1 MMKLAYSLD
10 SPQTARLAVERLRG
24 VGLKDECIAL
34 AARQDIELERLPD
47 KFADETTDINDGFKR
62 GVALGASTGLLA
74 GLVAASIPTFGVTL
88 GGAALVGLVGAVL
101 GGWSSALAG
110 TTVPSELRREFEA
123 EIEQGRVILG
133 IRTPG
138 GCEAEVERVM
148 AELAPA
154 ARQLVLHHDGSLA
167 A

>member
-1 MMKLAYSLD
+1 MYKIAYSLD
-10 SPQTARLAVERLRG
+10 SPRTARLAVDGLRG
-24 VGLKDECIAL
+24 IGLKDECIAL

-47 KFADETTDINDGFKR
+47 KFADETTDINAGFKR
-62 GVALGASTGLLA
+62 GVALGASTGLVA

-110 TTVPSELRREFEA
+110 TTVPSELRREFESD
-123 EIEQGRVILG
+123 IEAGRVILG
-133 IRTPG
+133 IRVPHG
-138 GCEAEVERVM
+138 REAEVERVM
-148 AELAPA
+148 RGLGGA
-154 ARQLVLHHDGSLA
+154 ARQLPLHRDSLA

>member
-1 MMKLAYSLD
+1 MKVAYSLD
-10 SPQTARLAVERLRG
+10 SPQTARRAVDGLRG
-24 VGLKDECIAL
+24 IGLKDECIAL
-34 AARQDIELERLPD
+34 AARHDIELERLPD
-47 KFADETTDINDGFKR
+47 KFVDETTDINDGFKR
-62 GVALGASTGLLA
+62 GVALGASTGLVA

-123 EIEQGRVILG
+123 EIESGRVILG
-133 IRTPG
+133 IRIPH

-148 AELAPA
+148 QGLGAEV
-154 ARQLVLHHDGSLA
+154 RQLPLHPGSLA

>member
-1 MMKLAYSLD
+1 MTKVAYSLD
-10 SPQTARLAVERLRG
+10 SPQTARRAVDGLSG
-24 VGLKDECIAL
+24 IGLKDECIAL
-34 AARQDIELERLPD
+34 AARHDIELERLPD

-62 GVALGASTGLLA
+62 GVALGASTGLVA
-74 GLVAASIPTFGVTL
+74 GLAAASIPTFGVTL

-123 EIEQGRVILG
+123 EIESGRVILG
-133 IRTPG
+133 IRIPHG
-138 GCEAEVERVM
+138 REAEVERVM
-148 AELAPA
+148 QGLGA
-154 ARQLVLHHDGSLA
+154 AVRQLPLHPGSLA